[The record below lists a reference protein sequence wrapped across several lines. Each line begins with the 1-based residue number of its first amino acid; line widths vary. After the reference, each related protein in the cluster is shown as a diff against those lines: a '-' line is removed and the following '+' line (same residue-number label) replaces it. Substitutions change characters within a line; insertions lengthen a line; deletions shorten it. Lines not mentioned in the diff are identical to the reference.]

1 MMHTIISL
9 SDIFA
14 GSDNTD
20 IITELSDNGYREYV
34 TVNGKRHL
42 RRCFSTDPQ
51 DYLRLQ

>member
-9 SDIFA
+9 NDIFA
-14 GSDNTD
+14 SVDD
-20 IITELSDNGYREYV
+20 PYIITELSDSGYNEYV
-34 TVNGKRHL
+34 TVNGQKRL